1 MTSINQPLSR
11 HSLFAG
17 LGLIVSSATL
27 SGCGASG
34 DTGSSKEK
42 SSSAEKPE
50 VSQISWGRANSGNIF
65 VTLAQD
71 KGYFEEYGLEVTESP
86 VANDTDAM
94 AALTS
99 GKVDVTSNQGTVGP
113 LQHIAAGEDLTI
125 VGGYMLQGMY
135 LIAKKGTKWNGIDDL
150 VGKRIAH
157 KVPQIP
163 ICYAMLEAGH
173 DPMKDITWVT
183 TDTSADRLAAVVA
196 GEADYGYMS
205 GDMLYAISQNDD
217 VDIVVYADELM
228 PAYGCCRMNMR
239 TDFVKD
245 NPITVKLLLKA
256 LLRAEAY
263 FQANK
268 DESVSILA
276 KQLNTSEDYVAAY
289 LKNDHY
295 KISIDPVH
303 NQVLKTWDVMKQIDF
318 VSGDAKNIDI
328 EKHIDISFYK
338 KALAEVIDEHGD
350 EYPDWWKNR
359 QEFFDQYNA

>member
-1 MTSINQPLSR
+1 
-11 HSLFAG
+11 
-17 LGLIVSSATL
+17 
-27 SGCGASG
+27 
-34 DTGSSKEK
+34 
-42 SSSAEKPE
+42 
-50 VSQISWGRANSGNIF
+50 
-65 VTLAQD
+65 
-71 KGYFEEYGLEVTESP
+71 
-86 VANDTDAM
+86 
-94 AALTS
+94 
-99 GKVDVTSNQGTVGP
+99 
-113 LQHIAAGEDLTI
+113 
-125 VGGYMLQGMY
+125 
-135 LIAKKGTKWNGIDDL
+135 
-150 VGKRIAH
+150 
-157 KVPQIP
+157 
-163 ICYAMLEAGH
+163 
-173 DPMKDITWVT
+173 
-183 TDTSADRLAAVVA
+183 
-196 GEADYGYMS
+196 
-205 GDMLYAISQNDD
+205 MLYSISQNDD

-338 KALAEVIDEHGD
+338 KALDEVIDEHGD
-350 EYPDWWKNR
+350 ECPDWWKNR
-359 QEFFDQYNA
+359 QEFFEQYNA